1 MKLKSITLNN
11 FKGMDNIEFSL
22 DQKTTVIFGINGV
35 GKSTILKAIDLLY
48 ANIIAKLTKKKTTEF
63 DKDDISYGK
72 SKATIEAK
80 FVFED
85 GEEIDFRNLF
95 KWFRNQED
103 IENQAKVR
111 NNNMGYED
119 RSLKVVKKAML
130 AMLDG
135 FEDIHI
141 ERKSLSMKVTKNGRN
156 FKINQLSDGEKCT
169 ISLFGDLARR
179 MALANPGRENPLEGT
194 GVMLIDEL
202 ELHMHTSWQRKVLGV
217 LKETFPNIQFIITTH
232 SPQILGEL
240 DDKYNL
246 VYLKKEI

>member
-85 GEEIDFRNLF
+85 GEEKEYSRSFDRANG
-95 KWFRNQED
+95 
-103 IENQAKVR
+103 R
-111 NNNMGYED
+111 NNNP
-119 RSLKVVKKAML
+119 
-130 AMLDG
+130 
-135 FEDIHI
+135 
-141 ERKSLSMKVTKNGRN
+141 
-156 FKINQLSDGEKCT
+156 NQLKELVEKISYGMGSDEEVSEWIQKIMDSVPNRNVVEAIMSGPNASIEEILDK
-169 ISLFGDLARR
+169 LY
-179 MALANPGRENPLEGT
+179 
-194 GVMLIDEL
+194 
-202 ELHMHTSWQRKVLGV
+202 TSNVIRL
-217 LKETFPNIQFIITTH
+217 
-232 SPQILGEL
+232 
-240 DDKYNL
+240 
-246 VYLKKEI
+246 

>member
-85 GEEIDFRNLF
+85 GEEKEYSRSFDRANG
-95 KWFRNQED
+95 K
-103 IENQAKVR
+103 
-111 NNNMGYED
+111 NNNP
-119 RSLKVVKKAML
+119 
-130 AMLDG
+130 
-135 FEDIHI
+135 
-141 ERKSLSMKVTKNGRN
+141 
-156 FKINQLSDGEKCT
+156 NQLKELVEKFENNYIVKGYDDGEGNW
-169 ISLFGDLARR
+169 I
-179 MALANPGRENPLEGT
+179 E
-194 GVMLIDEL
+194 
-202 ELHMHTSWQRKVLGV
+202 
-217 LKETFPNIQFIITTH
+217 ET
-232 SPQILGEL
+232 
-240 DDKYNL
+240 DDKNMPIFANYGVNRIVL
-246 VYLKKEI
+246 DVPVRAPKEQIGRAHV

>member
-1 MKLKSITLNN
+1 
-11 FKGMDNIEFSL
+11 MDNIEFSL

-85 GEEIDFRNLF
+85 GE
-95 KWFRNQED
+95 
-103 IENQAKVR
+103 
-111 NNNMGYED
+111 
-119 RSLKVVKKAML
+119 
-130 AMLDG
+130 
-135 FEDIHI
+135 
-141 ERKSLSMKVTKNGRN
+141 
-156 FKINQLSDGEKCT
+156 KCT

-194 GVMLIDEL
+194 GVVLIDEL